1 MNVFLSKSKLP
12 NSIGLAHIPF
22 EYEDTD
28 LLIQYLLV
36 ILKHSGYSI

>member
-12 NSIGLAHIPF
+12 NSIGLAIPF

-36 ILKHSGYSI
+36 IWKHSGYSI